1 MSARSLRLIASLLF
15 LLSGAT
21 ALTYET
27 IWFKRFSH
35 VWGNSSLAMAAVVAS
50 FLLGLGLGAWLAGRR
65 ADRLRR
71 PLLLYA
77 LCELAIGTYAFFVPA
92 LLEASQEIAGLTY
105 PVLSGNPAAFSA
117 LRLVIAFC
125 VIGPPCAAMGAT
137 LPLLVA
143 GFTRPETALVTSTG
157 WLYAINTF
165 GAAVGTY
172 LAGFHLLPSFGL
184 SATNTGAAL
193 LNIVIGIVA
202 WRLAPHFE
210 VTPDVA
216 PPPRNRERA
225 PWGLR
230 GAALATGAAALLL
243 QLVWARQLAL
253 VLGGTTYAFSA
264 VLLVVL
270 IGIGVGSLIVSRT
283 YRTTLDPVRV
293 LVGIEVL
300 LVVAT
305 LAGQHALPW
314 LARVLGAVREERA
327 SPLFNGVVCV
337 GASFVLELLPAIA
350 AGAIFPLLIHFAST
364 KRGSGRAVGEVYTW
378 NTIGTTIGALGAYMV
393 LIPRL
398 GTELTVACALV
409 MYLVA
414 LFCVVPGEAWRS
426 HKVGTALALALGVL
440 AFVGQPK
447 SNPLDSN
454 AGMYLYG
461 DIPERALA
469 EIKPLSYVEGAVAN
483 VLVTEHIGEHVSLR
497 VNGKVD
503 ASTTATDM
511 VMNLGIAYLPRLL
524 KPEAR
529 DVLMVGWGSGTS
541 PGALIQVP
549 GTKVVC
555 AEIEPAIVAASPYFA
570 SVNRSAHESPDVEI
584 LFDDGRSHLQGTDRT
599 YDLILTEPSN
609 PWMVGI
615 SNLFT
620 IEFYRAAAERLR
632 DNGLVVQW
640 IQTYLMSAQEY
651 ELILRT
657 VLEVFPHGVVVRIS
671 SGDTI
676 VIAGKHDFMPDT
688 TTLDRA
694 QALVDELPVIAAD
707 LSEYFGSSDV
717 RSVLLEHVVMG
728 PDDIETFLASE
739 RSSGIHSDRNMR
751 LEFDAPLHLFREQ
764 IDETRVA
771 DQLLAAVDPA
781 WTRSLFERFGSGA
794 ELGPAIA
801 RLSEVYRQSGLPRT
815 AWQIARLDPRA
826 EDPTSLALRLL
837 NDPPRAARERAR
849 LERVLATADPLRAL
863 RIAITRSE
871 RGDYRSAADGLE
883 EFVQAHPRSS
893 TGWAHLAMM
902 HSLSGHPTAAGT
914 ALQQALALDPLG
926 EGAQRAMRE
935 LR

>member
-1 MSARSLRLIASLLF
+1 MPFGSMRWLASLLF

-65 ADRLRR
+65 ADRIRLPLRV
-71 PLLLYA
+71 YA
-77 LCELAIGTYAFFVPA
+77 ICEIAIGAYAFFVPT
-92 LLEASQEIAGLTY
+92 LLETSQALAGLTY
-105 PVLSGNPAAFSA
+105 PVLSGSPALFSL
-117 LRLVIAFC
+117 LRLGIAFL

-143 GFTRPETALVTSTG
+143 GFTRPETPLVTSTG

-165 GAAVGTY
+165 GAAIGTY

-184 SATNTGAAL
+184 SATNSGAAL
-193 LNIVIGIVA
+193 LNISIGILA
-202 WRLAPHFE
+202 WRLAPQFA
-210 VTPDVA
+210 VTPDLTV
-216 PPPRNRERA
+216 PRQREQA

-230 GAALATGAAALLL
+230 TAALATGAAALLL

-270 IGIGVGSLIVSRT
+270 VGIGIGSLIVNRT
-283 YRTTLDPVRV
+283 YRASLDPVRV
-293 LVGIEVL
+293 LVGIEVV
-300 LVVAT
+300 LVLAT
-305 LAGQHALPW
+305 LAGQHSLPW

-350 AGAIFPLLIHFAST
+350 AGAIFPLLVHFASQE
-364 KRGSGRAVGEVYTW
+364 RGSGRAVGEVYTW
-378 NTIGTTIGALGAYMV
+378 NTLGTTLGALMTYMFLV
-393 LIPRL
+393 PRL

-409 MYLVA
+409 LYLVA
-414 LFCVVPGEAWRS
+414 LLCVVPRASWPDR
-426 HKVGTALALALGVL
+426 KVSFLGLAALGVL
-440 AFVGQPK
+440 AFVGQPGHA
-447 SNPLDSN
+447 PLRSN

-461 DIPERALA
+461 DVPERALA
-469 EIKPLSYVEGAVAN
+469 EIEPVSFVEGAVAN
-483 VLVTEHIGEHVSLR
+483 VLVTKHVGDHVSLR

-511 VMNLGIAYLPRLL
+511 VMNLGIAYLPRFL
-524 KPEAR
+524 KPDAR

-541 PGALIQVP
+541 PGALIQIP
-549 GTKVVC
+549 DTKVVC
-555 AEIEPAIVAASPYFA
+555 AEIEPAIVHAAHWFE
-570 SVNRSAHESPDVEI
+570 SVNRSAHESPNVKI
-584 LFDDGRSHLQGTDRT
+584 LFDDGRSHLQGTDRS

-620 IEFYRAAAERLR
+620 IEFYRAAEARLR
-632 DNGLVVQW
+632 DDGLVVQW
-640 IQTYLMSAQEY
+640 IQTYLMSAREY

-657 VLEVFPHGVVVRIS
+657 VLEVFPHGVVARMS

-676 VIAGKHDFMPDT
+676 VIAGKHEFLPDARA
-688 TTLDRA
+688 LDRA
-694 QALVDELPVIAAD
+694 QALVDGLPTIVAD
-707 LSEYFGSSDV
+707 LEEYFGSSDV
-717 RSVLLEHVVMG
+717 RSVLLEHIVLG
-728 PDDIETFLASE
+728 PDDIETFLAGE

-751 LEFDAPLHLFREQ
+751 LEFDAPLHLFRKE

-771 DQLLAAVDPA
+771 DQLLGSVDPA
-781 WTRSLFERFGSGA
+781 WTRALFEQFGGGP
-794 ELGPAIA
+794 ELGPALA
-801 RLSEVYRQSGLPRT
+801 RLSEVYRRSGLPAM
-815 AWQIARLDPRA
+815 AWQIARLDPRK
-826 EDPTSLALRLL
+826 EDPTTLASRLL
-837 NDPPRAARERAR
+837 NDPPRAQEEHAR
-849 LERVLATADPLRAL
+849 LERLLAEQDPARAL
-863 RIAITRSE
+863 RIAITRSD
-871 RGDYRSAADGLE
+871 RGDYRRAAEGLL
-883 EFVQAHPRSS
+883 EFVRAHPRSS

-902 HSLSGHPTAAGT
+902 YRMSGHGDAAVR
-914 ALQQALALDPLG
+914 ALDQALSLDPLG
-926 EGAQRAMRE
+926 EAAQRAMRE